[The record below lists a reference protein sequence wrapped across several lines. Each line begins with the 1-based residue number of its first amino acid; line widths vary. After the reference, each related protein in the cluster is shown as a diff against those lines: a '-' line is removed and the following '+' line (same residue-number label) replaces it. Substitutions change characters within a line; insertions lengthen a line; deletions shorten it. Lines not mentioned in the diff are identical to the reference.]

1 VRPGGLVGRIP
12 FLSVLFLIMLLL
24 LLSIVILLSSAA
36 LALCL
41 NGRPSRAQDAG
52 AYGAVAASVAGLAA
66 AVRVLVSARADALC
80 LPWPVPLGSFTLNL
94 DPLAALFLIPVFL
107 LTGLSAVYGVDYLK
121 GYAGRKPLGLAWA
134 AFNVLTAAMVL
145 VFTAANAVLF
155 MLGWELM
162 AASSFLLVLFEHE
175 KDASRRAAFIYLAA
189 GGTGALLLL
198 AAFSMLGGGAAA
210 LDFSAFRHLSGPAAS
225 AVFMLALG
233 GFGLKAGFIPLHIWL
248 PEAHPAAPSQ
258 VSAVM
263 SGVMIKTGIYGLI
276 RVLGFLTPW
285 HEWWGWTLLA
295 AGAVSCLG
303 GVLFSLAQHELKR
316 VLAYSSIENIGII
329 LMAVGLGVT
338 LGSRGAYSLAGLA
351 FAGALLHVL
360 NHSLFKG
367 LLFMGAGAVLH
378 GAGTAE
384 LEALGGLSKRMPSA
398 ALLFLAGS
406 AAACALPPFNGFAG
420 ELLIYLGAFRAI
432 NSHGASALA
441 GVVAG
446 LSLASAGALAAA
458 AFARAGGTVFLGEP
472 RTPRAAGAHP
482 PGALML
488 APMFLLGGLC
498 LAAGLASP
506 LLLAPLSAAVAAG
519 FGSGYAADFMAQAGV
534 PLLYVSAGGLALL
547 ALAAI
552 AAAKRRAFLGGKV
565 PAAGP
570 TWDCGYAAPT
580 PRMQY
585 GASSFAQPLTDFFQP
600 LLRKLGQYPVISEYF
615 PGKASFSTEAQA
627 VFYNSFY
634 TPAAIRIRD
643 LAYRFSWLQHGR
655 LQIYIIYIV
664 VTLMGLLLWKL

>member
-1 VRPGGLVGRIP
+1 
-12 FLSVLFLIMLLL
+12 M
-24 LLSIVILLSSAA
+24 SAF

-52 AYGAVAASVAGLAA
+52 AYGAVAASLAGLIPALQ
-66 AVRVLVSARADALC
+66 VLFTGRAETFS
-80 LPWPVPLGSFTLNL
+80 LPWPVPLASFSFNL
-94 DPLAALFLIPVFL
+94 DPLAAFFLVPVFL
-107 LTGLSAVYGVDYLK
+107 LTALSAVYGVDYLK
-121 GYAGRKPLGLAWA
+121 GYSGRKPLGLAWA
-134 AFNVLTAAMVL
+134 AFNILTAAMVV

-175 KDASRRAAFIYLAA
+175 KEQSRRAAFIYLAA

-198 AAFSMLGGGAAA
+198 AAFSILGSAAPALDFALFRHPSGAAA
-210 LDFSAFRHLSGPAAS
+210 T
-225 AVFMLALG
+225 AVFLLALG
-233 GFGLKAGFIPLHIWL
+233 GFGLKAGFIPLHVWL

-263 SGVMIKTGIYGLI
+263 SGVMIKTGVYGLI
-276 RVLGFLTPW
+276 RVLGFLSPW
-285 HEWWGWTLLA
+285 REWWGWTLLA

-303 GVLFSLAQHELKR
+303 GVLFALAQHELKR
-316 VLAYSSIENIGII
+316 VLAYSSIENVGII
-329 LMAVGLGVT
+329 LMAAGLGVVG
-338 LGSRGAYSLAGLA
+338 GSRGLPAAAALA

-398 ALLFLAGS
+398 ALLFLAGA

-420 ELLIYLGAFRAI
+420 EFLIYLGAFRSL
-432 NSHGASALA
+432 NSPGPSALA
-441 GVVAG
+441 GVAAG
-446 LSLASAGALAAA
+446 LALASAGALAAA

-472 RTPRAAGAHP
+472 RTARAAEAHA
-482 PGALML
+482 PGRLMIFPMYVL
-488 APMFLLGGLC
+488 AALC
-498 LAAGLASP
+498 LAAGLAAP
-506 LLLAPLSAAVAAG
+506 LLLVPLASAVGAG
-519 FGSGYAADFMAQAGV
+519 FGAGYGAEFLRESAA
-534 PLLYVSAGGLALL
+534 PLLYVSAGGLVLL
-547 ALAAI
+547 ALIAI
-552 AAAKRRAFLGGKV
+552 AAAKRRAFLGGKK
-565 PAAGP
+565 PASGP
-570 TWDCGYAAPT
+570 TWDCGYAAPGA
-580 PRMQY
+580 RMQY
-585 GASSFAQPLTDFFQP
+585 GASSFAQPLTDFFRP
-600 LLRKLGQYPVISEYF
+600 VLRTLGKYPVISEYF

-634 TPAAIRIRD
+634 TPAAMRIRD

-655 LQIYIIYIV
+655 LQIYIMYIV